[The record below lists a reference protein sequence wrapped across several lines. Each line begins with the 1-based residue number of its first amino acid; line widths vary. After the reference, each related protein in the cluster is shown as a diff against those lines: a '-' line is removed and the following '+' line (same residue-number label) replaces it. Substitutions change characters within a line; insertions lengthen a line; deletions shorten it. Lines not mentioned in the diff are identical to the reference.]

1 MMAAAR
7 YIKTMAFKLGG
18 KMNNRIRE
26 LALQANP
33 ASKEIYESDNWEYN
47 CAAWCAQDLEKFAEL
62 IVRECADHIDDLVT
76 CDDDG
81 NQILDCDDVRTELLE
96 HFGVEE

>member
-1 MMAAAR
+1 MTLNP
-7 YIKTMAFKLGG
+7 K
-18 KMNNRIRE
+18 IRE

-47 CAAWCAQDLEKFAEL
+47 CAAWCAQDIEKFAEL
-62 IVRECADHIDDLVT
+62 IVRECIKVVDDTMTENQEMNIGLVMASAA
-76 CDDDG
+76 
-81 NQILDCDDVRTELLE
+81 IVA